1 MLWQTIKLSSL
12 SRFNSLLRH
21 REENMLEEI
30 KWHLEEKE
38 GPFGY
43 AIVFDEEVI
52 LCNEDELIIK
62 YTDFTP
68 HFVAIRRKKA

>member
-1 MLWQTIKLSSL
+1 
-12 SRFNSLLRH
+12 
-21 REENMLEEI
+21 MLEEI